1 MKVAGIALLIWVL
14 VVPCAVALF
23 LIFTF
28 IASLVPSLYFAA
40 LSLTFTLTIFIS
52 IWGPLS
58 FFLSRSSSSLSAPTA
73 TRPNLSQE
81 NNYENCLKPQIDS

>member
-1 MKVAGIALLIWVL
+1 MKAAGIALLIWVL

-23 LIFTF
+23 LIFAF
-28 IASLVPSLYFAA
+28 IASLGPSLYFAA
-40 LSLTFTLTIFIS
+40 LSLALTLAIFIS

-58 FFLSRSSSSLSAPTA
+58 FFPSQPSSSLSAPTA

-81 NNYENCLKPQIDS
+81 NNHENCLKPQVDS

>member
-1 MKVAGIALLIWVL
+1 MKAAGIALLIWVL
-14 VVPCAVALF
+14 VVPCAVGLF
-23 LIFTF
+23 LIFAF

-40 LSLTFTLTIFIS
+40 ISLALTLAIFIS

-58 FFLSRSSSSLSAPTA
+58 FFPSRPSPSLSTPTA

>member
-1 MKVAGIALLIWVL
+1 MKTAGIALLIWVL
-14 VVPCAVALF
+14 VVPSAVALF

-28 IASLVPSLYFAA
+28 IASLIPTLYSATVSLA
-40 LSLTFTLTIFIS
+40 LTLALFIS

-58 FFLSRSSSSLSAPTA
+58 FFPSQPSSSLSAPMA

-81 NNYENCLKPQIDS
+81 NNYENCFKPQIDS

>member
-1 MKVAGIALLIWVL
+1 MKAVAIALFIWVL

-28 IASLVPSLYFAA
+28 IASLIPTLYFAA
-40 LSLTFTLTIFIS
+40 VSLALALLIS

-58 FFLSRSSSSLSAPTA
+58 FFPSRPSSSLSAPTA

-81 NNYENCLKPQIDS
+81 NNHENCLKP